1 MSAFLAKLLIA
12 LVHAYQ
18 IALRPVL
25 GGSCRFTPSCS
36 CYAIEA
42 LERHGPIRGL
52 GLSARRIARCH
63 PFHPAGYDPVPE
75 GHRR

>member
-1 MSAFLAKLLIA
+1 MSELLAKLLIA
-12 LVHAYQ
+12 FVHAYQ

-36 CYAIEA
+36 CYAVEA

-52 GLSARRIARCH
+52 GLSVRRIVRCH
-63 PFHPAGYDPVPE
+63 PFHPAGHDPVPE
-75 GHRR
+75 GNRR